1 MPERW
6 QHELRKLKSLEPPAG
21 LWDRVR
27 RGPRRE
33 PLRMRRTWRV
43 IAPIAAALA
52 VAVVVVGTLDLVQ
65 AFGPAPGSPGRVAG
79 HRAGRFVDPLFG
91 WSIRVP
97 AGLRAR
103 HFQIPCLHS
112 PIAGI
117 RVASFAPDIR
127 APSTVALGMGWLR
140 SFPADGVAV
149 QIGYGCSLPF
159 PPPLHD
165 SAFPLS
171 PSSFHRIR
179 PYVGGTEPHP
189 WSCDCYGDGI
199 SFGITV
205 WLGPRASPAKQ
216 QAAWAVV
223 RSLRFP
229 ALREGTIYP
238 ALRARQAYGLLYYVL
253 GPTSRYPVGSVTTFP
268 ASSLPG
274 SRAVSAHVPQGFYL
288 IHAPRAFYVIHRLF
302 QQPVKPFT
310 KCTLA
315 FDPKTFQFYCPG
327 THLRWNRIGQPLGAR
342 AGSGSGLFLPLVPA
356 TVAQDG
362 HILFS
367 PFWGGVLGVDLRG
380 SPWG

>member
-6 QHELRKLKSLEPPAG
+6 QQELGKLKTLEPSAG
-21 LWDRVR
+21 LWDRVL

-33 PLRMRRTWRV
+33 PLRAHRAWPV
-43 IAPIAAALA
+43 IAPIAAAIA
-52 VAVVVVGTLDLVQ
+52 VAAVVVGVFGLVR
-65 AFGPAPGSPGRVAG
+65 AFGPAGRRPASVVG
-79 HRAGRFVDPLFG
+79 YRPGRFVDPVFG
-91 WSIRVP
+91 WTIRVP

-103 HFQIPCLHS
+103 HFQVPCIHS
-112 PIAGI
+112 PVAGV
-117 RVASFAPDIR
+117 RVTSFAPDLR
-127 APSTVALGMGWLR
+127 AASTGIPPMGWLR

-149 QIGYGCSLPF
+149 QISYGCSLPF
-159 PPPLHD
+159 PAPLRD

-171 PSSFHRIR
+171 RSSFHRTR

-189 WSCDCYGDGI
+189 WYCGCYGDGI
-199 SFGITV
+199 SFAATV
-205 WLGPRASPAKQ
+205 WIGPRASRAEQ

-238 ALRARQAYGLLYYVL
+238 ALGARRIYEDTYYVL
-253 GPTSRYPVGSVTTFP
+253 GPASRYPVGSVTTVL

-274 SRAVSAHVPQGFYL
+274 SRAIAAHVPGGFFL
-288 IHAPRAFYVIHRLF
+288 IHAPRTFYVIHRQF
-302 QQPVKPFT
+302 QEPTKPYI

-315 FDPKTFQFYCPG
+315 FDARAFQFYCPG
-327 THLRWNRIGQPLGAR
+327 TDLRWSRVGQPIGAR
-342 AGSGSGLFLPLVPA
+342 ARPGQDLHLPLAPA

-362 HILFS
+362 HVLFS
-367 PFWGGVLGVDLRG
+367 PFWGDVLGVVLKG